1 MSARTLIQKIKRVFG
16 LSDGTGS
23 DLESESS
30 VEETEVTV
38 ERTAETTPAETDS
51 EPSSVSDETES
62 ATEDSDQSEP
72 DSPESVSSESK
83 TESPE
88 SESSESERADED
100 STGTGEPVEKIKGI
114 GPTYRDRLV
123 ASGFET
129 VDDVAASDP
138 ETVAAAAETSEG
150 RAEDWI
156 KRAQNR

>member
-1 MSARTLIQKIKRVFG
+1 MSTRTLIQKIKRVFG
-16 LSDGTGS
+16 LSNDAGS
-23 DLESESS
+23 EVESEPS

-38 ERTAETTPAETDS
+38 ERTPDTATTETDP
-51 EPSSVSDETES
+51 EPPSVSDDTEPS
-62 ATEDSDQSEP
+62 AIEEDTDQLE
-72 DSPESVSSESK
+72 SESK
-83 TESPE
+83 PAE
-88 SESSESERADED
+88 ED

-138 ETVAAAAETSEG
+138 ETVAAAAEASEG
-150 RAEDWI
+150 RAADWI